1 MTCQLIQGDCLVE
14 LKKLNDK
21 SIDFVYLD
29 LPYGQ
34 TGCAWDVKLDHH
46 ALWVELK
53 RIAKSDRTPFFF
65 SCTTKFGFELFNTA
79 PKGYFRWDLVWE
91 KNRAAG
97 FLNAY
102 KLPMRKHEMIYCFAK
117 KTPGYDVNSHLTGET
132 LNKTRGSD
140 IYVQEALGDKLI
152 NNTYKSKELKEPLPT
167 SVLPPQDESDCLN
180 YVISNTTSNVPKT
193 DHESVYCFA
202 KKSPDYHISDHFTG
216 DLKEK
221 PASRKNQNLMELM
234 SGCEWENFNQ
244 PYQYKVTKKKL
255 PTTVIPPQEDHDL
268 VYCFAK
274 KTPEYDVSSHSEY
287 KQDKSVSKGAFE
299 VYGKELNENKA
310 KRHKDPLPT
319 SVLPPQEESDY
330 TYEPRANHE
339 LVYCF
344 AKKTPVYDVSSHSEY
359 VEDKNGRPITTP
371 VYGKENNT
379 KKIKAKTH
387 KDPLP
392 TSVLPP
398 QEIPSSWC
406 KYKLDEKVNH
416 RTSKPVKL
424 MEFLLKYWSK
434 EGDTV
439 LDPTAGSG
447 SMGLACK
454 NMNRNFIGIEK
465 DEEIFQIMKDRIE
478 NHKVETAEKH
488 QVPKEDEKPPCKSQ
502 EVAH

>member
-1 MTCQLIQGDCLVE
+1 MTCQLIQGDCLLE
-14 LKKLNDK
+14 LKKLKDK

-34 TGCAWDVKLDHH
+34 TGCAWDVKIDHH

-180 YVISNTTSNVPKT
+180 YVISNTTSNVPMANSSSPNVPKAN
-193 DHESVYCFA
+193 HESVYCFA
-202 KKSPDYHISDHFTG
+202 KKSPDYHISDHFSG
-216 DLKEK
+216 DIKEK

-255 PTTVIPPQEDHDL
+255 PTTVIPPQED
-268 VYCFAK
+268 
-274 KTPEYDVSSHSEY
+274 
-287 KQDKSVSKGAFE
+287 
-299 VYGKELNENKA
+299 
-310 KRHKDPLPT
+310 
-319 SVLPPQEESDY
+319 
-330 TYEPRANHE
+330 HE

-488 QVPKEDEKPPCKSQ
+488 KVETAEKHQVPKEDEKPPCKSQ